1 VPWRT
6 RLVYNRFF
14 EANTVYGCIWVKLQ
28 PGEVLLIKEGKTGW
42 GNTLAVTNKRL
53 LVLDKDTIVGE
64 TPMESVAGAY
74 VETQALTK
82 LTQLKIK
89 LTDGRE
95 MPVIFRSSANGFLY
109 GGSEATDTDLLDL
122 TERYAEAINRAVSE
136 RMPAKEA

>member
-1 VPWRT
+1 
-6 RLVYNRFF
+6 
-14 EANTVYGCIWVKLQ
+14 VKLQ

-74 VETQALTK
+74 
-82 LTQLKIK
+82 
-89 LTDGRE
+89 
-95 MPVIFRSSANGFLY
+95 GFLY
-109 GGSEATDTDLLDL
+109 GGSEATGTDLLDL